1 MSGENYTNTSGGI
14 RTTEIFGGRDRAPRR
29 PRPAMTISEAARET
43 PVFAETD
50 VLVVGG
56 GPVGAETLSA
66 AGRRAPRRPSRRDA
80 WARM

>member
-14 RTTEIFGGRDRAPRR
+14 RTTEIFGGRARAPRR

-50 VLVVGG
+50 VLGVGG
-56 GPVGAETLSA
+56 GP
-66 AGRRAPRRPSRRDA
+66 
-80 WARM
+80 ARM